1 MQLMKTECLSDF
13 AKLKRLHFFPI
24 IILLVFKGTGATRVL
39 STELSYVNW
48 ENVALLVGSQGEK
61 TGICVSKPNK
71 GNNNVNLNWIDKYKL
86 QNL

>member
-48 ENVALLVGSQGEK
+48 ENVALLQEAKGKKLVFAFQSQ
-61 TGICVSKPNK
+61 IK
-71 GNNNVNLNWIDKYKL
+71 GTIM
-86 QNL
+86 